1 MTRISNEI
9 QGNSLSALID
19 IFELYKYREP
29 VEEEVNT
36 MLMLMGNQG
45 SLYKDRETGKD
56 ELMNFQSENFD
67 SMSRILSS
75 N

>member
-45 SLYKDRETGKD
+45 SLYKDRETGNN
-56 ELMNFQSENFD
+56 ELINFQSENFD